1 MKKESYSALCDA
13 LRNLDVDEAVAVF
26 NEMCYRLDDS
36 SRLIFEMKNIDDM
49 FGEISA
55 KEVLRLAYMGEF
67 DFTDA
72 YVYQLGKNAYLY
84 SFNSVND
91 KNFNRV
97 FDVIEIADFLI
108 ETCNIVEF
116 VDTAEYKQRFK
127 EWLLNIF
134 VSD

>member
-1 MKKESYSALCDA
+1 
-13 LRNLDVDEAVAVF
+13 
-26 NEMCYRLDDS
+26 
-36 SRLIFEMKNIDDM
+36 MKNIDEM
-49 FGEISA
+49 FGEFSI
-55 KEVLRLAYMGEF
+55 KEAFRLAYMGEF

-72 YVYQLGKNAYLY
+72 YVYQLGKGKSAYLY

-91 KNFNRV
+91 KNFNRI

-108 ETCNIVEF
+108 ETCDIVEF
-116 VDTAEYKQRFK
+116 VDTAEYRQRFK

>member
-1 MKKESYSALCDA
+1 MNKESYSALCDA

-26 NEMCYRLDDS
+26 NEMCYRLNDS
-36 SRLIFEMKNIDDM
+36 SRLIFEMKDIDEM
-49 FGEISA
+49 FGEFSI
-55 KEVLRLAYMGEF
+55 KEAFRLAYMGEF

-72 YVYQLGKNAYLY
+72 YVYQLGKDAYLY

-91 KNFNRV
+91 KNFNRI

-108 ETCNIVEF
+108 ETCDIIEF